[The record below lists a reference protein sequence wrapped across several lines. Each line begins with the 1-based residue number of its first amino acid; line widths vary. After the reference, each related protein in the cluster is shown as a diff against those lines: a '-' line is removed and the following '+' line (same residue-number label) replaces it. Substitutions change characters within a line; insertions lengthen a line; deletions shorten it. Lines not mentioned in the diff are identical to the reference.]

1 VHRALVLCSSEEQ
14 QTFKVCLVDIGRL
27 ITFPFLKILC
37 SNILNIIPGCVEV
50 LPEKMLFQIPD
61 EMMACRLFSTIASL
75 VNGEALSAKPGL
87 NEIFNLLVSN
97 INPIA
102 SQVVKVESNHEI
114 IELKDIKGQSI
125 ASLAL
130 GHYNDMILKL
140 RGMLPTPP
148 LIPKIEVRFYAIYNF
163 FKRF

>member
-1 VHRALVLCSSEEQ
+1 MKL
-14 QTFKVCLVDIGRL
+14 
-27 ITFPFLKILC
+27 
-37 SNILNIIPGCVEV
+37 
-50 LPEKMLFQIPD
+50 LFQIPD
-61 EMMACRLFSTIASL
+61 NLMAYRLFSTSASL